1 MERSKVLASHLGLSV
16 HWNRFKSGMLL
27 GIFGEWKTLVTK
39 WPRLSCKRGHSTH
52 IVQDP
57 PAVVKQWWHVT
68 FVRLPST
75 HSLTQTFL
83 FSSFFY
89 IYFGP
94 HSIAISK
101 YVHALAPKL
110 LYHGLIRA
118 TTERSHSVFMKS
130 TAIRSRING
139 HIFSGGFHYKVI
151 FLLRNFWTEEY
162 EQWTPFMFSTCWTV
176 EFSFFQLVAV

>member
-1 MERSKVLASHLGLSV
+1 M
-16 HWNRFKSGMLL
+16 
-27 GIFGEWKTLVTK
+27 
-39 WPRLSCKRGHSTH
+39 
-52 IVQDP
+52 
-57 PAVVKQWWHVT
+57 T

-151 FLLRNFWTEEY
+151 FLLRISELKSMNNGRPLCSQRVELLSSHS
-162 EQWTPFMFSTCWTV
+162 FSWLLYK
-176 EFSFFQLVAV
+176 FGASPSFH